1 MCRLLAGLAL
11 TAALTCGLCATPA
24 QAAPPGTPHHQP
36 QPPTGGGGCY
46 ARFGTWQ
53 WMSCWHFVQHGHRH
67 PQAQMAAE
75 MRQLLRYLRASSS
88 ASSSSLVWHWQLV
101 ANCESG
107 DSIYAVSPSGTYRG
121 WLQFSRATWNAY
133 GGPGDPLGQ
142 SRELTATIAD
152 RVRTGGQG
160 LGAWPVCGAY
170 YR

>member
-1 MCRLLAGLAL
+1 MRRLLAGLAL
-11 TAALTCGLCATPA
+11 ASVLTLGLSATPA
-24 QAAPPGTPHHQP
+24 QAAPPGTPNP
-36 QPPTGGGGCY
+36 QPPPSGQGCY
-46 ARFGTWQ
+46 ARFGTAE
-53 WMSCWHFVQHGHRH
+53 WMACWHWIHHHHRH
-67 PQAQMAAE
+67 PMAQMRAE
-75 MRQLLRYLRASSS
+75 MQRLLRYLRGSSS

-142 SRELTATIAD
+142 SRELTASIAE
-152 RVRTGGQG
+152 RVRTQGQG